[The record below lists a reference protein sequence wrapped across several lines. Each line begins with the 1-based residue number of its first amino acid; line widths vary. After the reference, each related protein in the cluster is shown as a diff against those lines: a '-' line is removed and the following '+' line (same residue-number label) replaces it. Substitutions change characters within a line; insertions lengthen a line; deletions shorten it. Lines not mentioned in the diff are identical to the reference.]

1 MTLGER
7 IAALRGH
14 RGWSQRELARRS
26 GVRQSLLSELER
38 DMKTYAMG
46 HVLVKLAQALGV
58 STDALLGTF
67 DTALREP

>member
-1 MTLGER
+1 MSLGKR
-7 IAALRGH
+7 LAVLRRR
-14 RGWSQRELARRS
+14 RGWSQRELARQA

-38 DMKTYAMG
+38 GLKTDAMG

-67 DTALREP
+67 DAALREP

>member
-1 MTLGER
+1 MSLGER
-7 IAALRGH
+7 LAVLRDR

-38 DMKTYAMG
+38 GKKTDAMG

-58 STDALLGTF
+58 SVDTLLGTF
-67 DTALREP
+67 DTALRP

>member
-38 DMKTYAMG
+38 GMKTDTTG
-46 HVLVKLAQALGV
+46 RTLVKLARALSV
-58 STDALLGTF
+58 STDTLLGTF
-67 DTALREP
+67 DAALREP